1 MRLTY
6 LALALA
12 GGISIGRISPT
23 NLLWPWLALATV
35 FLVGGE
41 IVWRRKLPRLMMSCL
56 IGATGALGAGGYLL
70 HGYYRSPSDLAA
82 MIGEEP
88 VLVRMKGVAQASP
101 KLRDRTSG
109 SMATFDYRPAATYFP
124 LTVEMLI
131 GRDGKVHPVK
141 GSISVRVDETI
152 APFRAGD
159 GIEVMGILR
168 APRPPGNPGEF
179 DYQRLSRSNGQ
190 AGSLVVASRR
200 LLTVTP
206 AKRSHLYSAWLNWR
220 DSLRRRARGWLLSNL
235 PDDDKGER
243 AALLSALLLGQREKE
258 LDGVSESFRR
268 VGLAHLLAIS
278 GLHLGVMAGFVLLI
292 LRWFSPQARWHG
304 WLLIVVVIGYLILV
318 EVRLPVLRAG
328 IMTIMASLA
337 LVTGSRLR
345 VTSLVSGSAILLL
358 VWKPDQLFTPG
369 FQLSFGVVLGIIHFS
384 PILRERWFKKRNMM
398 ASSTAQMIGQWLRT
412 TMAVTATAWMV
423 ATPITAYHFGVI
435 SPLAVPLSVVAV
447 PLVAVLLA
455 IGYTKIVLTMIL
467 PSAAMLLG
475 VPLTVGADS
484 LLSTIAAIDA
494 LPGSAIHVPFPSAW
508 WTAAGLLWVCA
519 FVNVRS
525 SRTTKAALWTAL
537 GLIVGWLY
545 WPVISPRASYALR
558 IDMLAVGDG
567 SCFVIR
573 SGGRTALFDAGSSTD
588 LDAGRRSILPALRRL
603 GVTSIDFIAV
613 SHSNLDHYSAVLE
626 LVDEFG
632 VGRVLVTPQMLRTA
646 TDEPDE
652 SLSYLLDG
660 LSRRFVQVQPVAAGY
675 QLQLGE
681 SSWTWIHPAENDRYP
696 KPNDESMVVRIDAA
710 GRRVLLCGD
719 IQKKAI
725 TSLTD
730 RYARDTDMLTADIV
744 ELPHHGSF
752 NPAVIGFIEIVNPR
766 IVMQSTGY
774 RRWRA
779 DRWEETL
786 ADRLRLVTARDGA
799 CSIRVDHAGGLRTGR
814 FHAP

>member
-1 MRLTY
+1 MTLPPRAHAPDVGGSHRPPAAPRAQACRTDGP
-6 LALALA
+6 LA
-12 GGISIGRISPT
+12 GWAG
-23 NLLWPWLALATV
+23 W
-35 FLVGGE
+35 
-41 IVWRRKLPRLMMSCL
+41 LPRVCV
-56 IGATGALGAGGYLL
+56 IG
-70 HGYYRSPSDLAA
+70 
-82 MIGEEP
+82 
-88 VLVRMKGVAQASP
+88 
-101 KLRDRTSG
+101 
-109 SMATFDYRPAATYFP
+109 
-124 LTVEMLI
+124 
-131 GRDGKVHPVK
+131 
-141 GSISVRVDETI
+141 
-152 APFRAGD
+152 
-159 GIEVMGILR
+159 
-168 APRPPGNPGEF
+168 
-179 DYQRLSRSNGQ
+179 
-190 AGSLVVASRR
+190 
-200 LLTVTP
+200 
-206 AKRSHLYSAWLNWR
+206 
-220 DSLRRRARGWLLSNL
+220 
-235 PDDDKGER
+235 
-243 AALLSALLLGQREKE
+243 
-258 LDGVSESFRR
+258 
-268 VGLAHLLAIS
+268 
-278 GLHLGVMAGFVLLI
+278 LLI
-292 LRWFSPQARWHG
+292 AVG
-304 WLLIVVVIGYLILV
+304 
-318 EVRLPVLRAG
+318 VRLPVLRAG
-328 IMTIMASLA
+328 IMTIMASFA

-447 PLVAVLLA
+447 TLVAVLLA

-467 PSAAMLLG
+467 PSVAMLLG
-475 VPLTVGADS
+475 VPLTIGADS

-613 SHSNLDHYSAVLE
+613 IHSNLDHYSAVLE

-632 VGRVLVTPQMLRTA
+632 VGRVLVTPQMLLTA

-681 SSWTWIHPAENDRYP
+681 SSWTWIHPAEYDRYP
-696 KPNDESMVVRIDAA
+696 KPNDESMVIRIDAA
-710 GRRVLLCGD
+710 GRRVLRCGH
-719 IQKKAI
+719 IQQAAI

-730 RYARDTDMLTADIV
+730 RQTREADMLPAETVDL
-744 ELPHHGSF
+744 LPPGSSH
-752 NPAVIGFIEIVNPR
+752 PAVPGLIEIVNPR